1 MARPPTHPL
10 AEHPLDRVPGKPP
23 CSARSWDRTYL
34 STVMLENSLR
44 QCAVYVKGKVL
55 DVGCGRRPYEKTL
68 FAGATDYIG
77 VDYLSDRSRRNVICS
92 ALGLPFAAD
101 VFDTVVSTE
110 VLEHLPE
117 PLLALREMRRVLKP
131 AGRLVLSTPMY
142 WPRHDL
148 PCDFFRYPYDGLL
161 HLVKESG
168 LELIKLYNRGRSYA
182 CLGQMLQHVQ
192 PLSAR
197 PANWLIN
204 RFFLWCDCHLHHD
217 TLTMGW
223 TLVAGKAAAVP
234 QRAPLPPGPGR
245 PGPL

>member
-1 MARPPTHPL
+1 MARPPAHPL

-44 QCAVYVKGKVL
+44 QCAAYVKGKVL

-77 VDYLSDRSRRNVICS
+77 VDYLSDRSRPDVICS

-204 RFFLWCDCHLHHD
+204 RFFLWCDCHLRHD